1 MSGVILGPSPCCVCL
16 RLLFAQSVSV
26 CLFTASLAGKL
37 ADSPMM
43 EGEQL
48 NSFMDGVKFL
58 SFLKVE

>member
-26 CLFTASLAGKL
+26 ALFTASLAGKL
-37 ADSPMM
+37 ADSPM
-43 EGEQL
+43 EGEQ

-58 SFLKVE
+58 PPLKVE

>member
-1 MSGVILGPSPCCVCL
+1 MSGAILGPSPCCVCL

-37 ADSPMM
+37 ADSPM
-43 EGEQL
+43 EGE

-58 SFLKVE
+58 PSLKIE